1 MAQLCYNIKLNG
13 KYCRNYKCKNKVTCR
28 IHDDDDNDNN
38 NNHFNYKILTMISM
52 LLTCMF
58 IYQIEYHNLIENEL
72 NEFYSYSYINY
83 IDFSDVQFDKKFFEN
98 MWYKLINF
106 N

>member
-1 MAQLCYNIKLNG
+1 
-13 KYCRNYKCKNKVTCR
+13 
-28 IHDDDDNDNN
+28 
-38 NNHFNYKILTMISM
+38 M